1 MISSSEFRPVK
12 TPRAFEEIAAQL
24 RERLSQGRLK
34 VGERLPP
41 EKVLAE
47 QLGVSR
53 NTIREALRLLEYA
66 GLLELRKGSGGGAFV
81 RAGDGGTIVTSMLDM
96 YRLGAIVAEDLTE
109 ARIWIGS
116 IAVRVACERATEEDI
131 RALQDNVAQAE
142 RALDEAD
149 FFTQAE
155 ILLDFHRLLALATKN
170 KIMEIVT
177 EAVTHA
183 TLHFI
188 RAIGPY
194 PTRDILPSRKRL
206 LRDIA
211 ARDSAAAVA
220 EMEKHLR
227 RVHRYYLAR
236 HATEGQA

>member
-1 MISSSEFRPVK
+1 MIDNGEFRPVK

-24 RERLSQGRLK
+24 REHLSRGRLK

-41 EKVLAE
+41 EKALAE

-81 RAGDGGTIVTSMLDM
+81 RKGDGGTIVTSMLDM

-116 IAVRVACERATEEDI
+116 IAVQVACERATQADI
-131 RALQDNVAQAE
+131 KALRDNVAQAE
-142 RALDEAD
+142 RALHEAD

-155 ILLDFHRLLALATKN
+155 IHLDFHRLLALATKN

-194 PTRDILPSRKRL
+194 PNRYVLPSRRRF
-206 LRDIA
+206 LRSFE
-211 ARDSAAAVA
+211 ARDAAMAVA

-227 RVHRYYLAR
+227 RVHRYYLVR
-236 HATEGQA
+236 HAKE